1 MNESTHQDSFIYK
14 YKMTTTSTLPTLYES
29 LSPST
34 AITHVNNNNN
44 PAESFDEDTEDEK
57 SLNGGIKPWDEG
69 GVSDC
74 GYHET
79 LHSAIMKV
87 GETIHNVVGTPTSR
101 GVISVQKTIGNWFQE
116 LSYATRD
123 FLNGGHD
130 STLHK
135 DTADAIHTVMTGGG
149 LPDED
154 EISDHG
160 EKKVDPY

>member
-1 MNESTHQDSFIYK
+1 MYVN
-14 YKMTTTSTLPTLYES
+14 MTSTESALPATTHEN

-34 AITHVNNNNN
+34 AHTGAN
-44 PAESFDEDTEDEK
+44 PAESFDEDTEDDEK

-74 GYHET
+74 GYNET
-79 LHSAIMKV
+79 FHSAIMKV
-87 GETIHNVVGTPTSR
+87 GETIHKVVGAPTSKS
-101 GVISVQKTIGNWFQE
+101 VISVQKTIGNWFQE

-123 FLNGGHD
+123 LLSGGHD

-154 EISDHG
+154 DISDPG